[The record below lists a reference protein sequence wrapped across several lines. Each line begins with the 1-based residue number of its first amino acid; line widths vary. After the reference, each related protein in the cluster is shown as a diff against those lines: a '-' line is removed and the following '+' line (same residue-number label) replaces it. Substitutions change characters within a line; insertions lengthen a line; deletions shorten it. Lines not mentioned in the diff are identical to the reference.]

1 MKIVSWNCNKIFRE
15 KYKDIAEENADIY
28 VICECENPVKHEET
42 DYLEFAGTNYFW
54 TGYLHYMGL
63 RIFAKTILN

>member
-28 VICECENPVKHEET
+28 VICECENPVKHEGT
-42 DYLEFAGTNYFW
+42 DYSEFPVPTSFGQEICIIW
-54 TGYLHYMGL
+54 V
-63 RIFAKTILN
+63 